1 MVVSP
6 VQITTVTTRQLLE
19 LAEKNVGLAV
29 VEDRA
34 GQPKKA
40 YELYMKAF
48 EYAGIY
54 LLNENDPWLKRM
66 NRQLFMDHYPRA
78 ITIRGR
84 HHLHGPSLSDKA
96 KSGLGLAKLSDV
108 GGLWA
113 CKKVLDEAAIVPIQN
128 PHFFTGKRQPWK
140 AILLYGPPGT
150 GKTYLANAIATKA
163 GSAFFSVS
171 ASDIVSKWMG
181 ESEKQV
187 SILFQQARDAAP
199 SIIFIDEIDS
209 LCGSRGENNENE
221 ASRRIK
227 TELFVRMQR
236 ACNDEKNV
244 LVLAATNTPYALD
257 QAMRRRFNKRI
268 YVPLPNVKA
277 RERIF
282 KVHIGDTPHNLTE
295 TDFEHLARRT
305 RGFSGSDIF
314 CCVQD
319 ALYEPVRAT
328 CSAQFFRKTSE
339 GMWVPCERTQEG
351 AIKITRKKL
360 NAKGLGS
367 KIQLPPT
374 TRADFDKMLARQKP
388 TVSEDD
394 LEVHK
399 RFNKEFGNEG

>member
-1 MVVSP
+1 M
-6 VQITTVTTRQLLE
+6 TTVTTGELLE
-19 LAEKNVGLAV
+19 LAEKNVKLAV
-29 VEDRA
+29 VEDKA
-34 GQPKKA
+34 GQFEEA
-40 YELYMKAF
+40 YKLYMKAF

-54 LLNENDPWLKRM
+54 LFYEDNPWLKKK
-66 NRQLFMDHYPRA
+66 NRQSFLGHYRRA
-78 ITIRGR
+78 TKIRGR
-84 HHLHGPSLSDKA
+84 HHLHGPSLSDRA
-96 KSGLGLAKLSDV
+96 ESGLGLTESNVKLSDV
-108 GGLWA
+108 GGLEA
-113 CKKVLDEAAIVPIQN
+113 CKAVLVEAAIVPIEN
-128 PHFFTGKRQPWK
+128 PQFFTGKRQPWK

-150 GKTYLANAIATKA
+150 GKTYLANAIATET

-227 TELFVRMQR
+227 TELLVRMQGV
-236 ACNDEKNV
+236 CNDETNV

-257 QAMRRRFNKRI
+257 QAMRRRFDKRI
-268 YVPLPNVKA
+268 YAPLPDLKA
-277 RERIF
+277 REHIF

-305 RGFSGSDIF
+305 QGFSGSDIF
-314 CCVQD
+314 YCVKD
-319 ALYEPVRAT
+319 ALYQPVRAT
-328 CSAQFFRKTSE
+328 LDAQFFRKTSK
-339 GMWVPCERTQEG
+339 GMWVPCKRTRQG
-351 AIKITRKKL
+351 AIEITLQEL
-360 NAKGLGS
+360 NAQGLAL
-367 KIQLPPT
+367 KILLPPN

-388 TVSEDD
+388 TVSEAD
-394 LEVHK
+394 LEVHE

>member
-1 MVVSP
+1 M
-6 VQITTVTTRQLLE
+6 TTVTTRQLLE

-40 YELYMKAF
+40 YKLYMKAF

-54 LLNENDPWLKRM
+54 LFNENDPWLKRT

-150 GKTYLANAIATKA
+150 GKTYLANAIATET

-187 SILFQQARDAAP
+187 SILFQRARDAAP

-227 TELFVRMQR
+227 TELLVRMQR

-268 YVPLPNVKA
+268 YVPLPDVKA
-277 RERIF
+277 REHIF

-319 ALYEPVRAT
+319 ALYETVRAT

-339 GMWVPCERTQEG
+339 GMWVPCERTREG

>member
-1 MVVSP
+1 M
-6 VQITTVTTRQLLE
+6 TTVTTGQLLE
-19 LAEKNVGLAV
+19 LAEKNVELAV
-29 VEDRA
+29 VEDMA
-34 GQPKKA
+34 GQFEEA

-54 LLNENDPWLKRM
+54 LFNENNPFLKRQ
-66 NRQLFMDHYPRA
+66 NRQLFMDHYTRA
-78 ITIRGR
+78 TKIRGR
-84 HHLHGPSLSDKA
+84 HHLHGPPLSNEA
-96 KSGLGLAKLSDV
+96 KSGLGLTKLSDV
-108 GGLWA
+108 AGLEA
-113 CKKVLDEAAIVPIQN
+113 CKEALVEAAKLPIEN
-128 PHFFTGKRQPWK
+128 PQFFTGKRQPWK

-150 GKTYLANAIATKA
+150 GKTYLANAIATET
-163 GSAFFSVS
+163 GSTFFSVS

-227 TELFVRMQR
+227 TELLVRMQGV
-236 ACNDEKNV
+236 CNDETNV

-257 QAMRRRFNKRI
+257 QAMRRRFDKRI
-268 YVPLPNVKA
+268 YVPLPDLKA
-277 RERIF
+277 RKHIF

-305 RGFSGSDIF
+305 EGFSGSDIF
-314 CCVQD
+314 YCVKD
-319 ALYEPVRAT
+319 ALYQPVRAT
-328 CSAQFFRKTSE
+328 RDAQFFRKTSE
-339 GMWVPCERTQEG
+339 GMWVRCKRTQQG
-351 AIKITRKKL
+351 AIEITLQEL
-360 NAKGLGS
+360 NAQGLGF
-367 KIQLPPT
+367 KIQLPPN

-388 TVSEDD
+388 TVSEAD

-399 RFNKEFGNEG
+399 RFNMEFGN